1 MPPQKG
7 KLMAAI
13 ALLIT
18 AVLTGITLIRVTEKD
33 VSTQLTRDI
42 SKLGILKF
50 DGETAYLNVKTH
62 WQKISRVDLLKVI
75 RNLINPNDRCEVGSR
90 VIAEVAKRLAEDV
103 ALQFSIEAAYKAQE
117 YLINFKNGVLNI
129 LTGEFTT
136 DRSKWIFDYVL
147 NVNYDERCT
156 KKDCPNFMK
165 FIETSAGL
173 ENLQCIMISLGF
185 GISSLTNVKKAVFLF
200 GETDGGKS
208 TLLDFLSNAVAPEL
222 VSYINFQQLSNGYFV
237 MQLLGKKLNISY
249 DNSSKAMDNE
259 QMFKSIVAGERISA
273 RAIKENPVQFTPTAK
288 LFFASNKPYTYKNPD
303 LALYRRMVFIP
314 FEYSVSPEEQD
325 KELPAKLE
333 KESDVIFSLA
343 ARTLKEFVK
352 SGYDFKM
359 SPKAKA
365 YLKSRIVA
373 LNNVEE
379 FLSEIAVVD
388 EKGSVVGALLYEKY
402 KEWCKVNLQIPVELS
417 EFKERVAAYAPNI
430 EPKKVGDKN
439 HRRAGFKGIRLKTAE
454 ELNAP
459 DNSKEDDE
467 LNAPD
472 DNKE

>member
-1 MPPQKG
+1 M
-7 KLMAAI
+7 I
-13 ALLIT
+13 
-18 AVLTGITLIRVTEKD
+18 AVLILAALAGITLIRVTEKD

-42 SKLGILKF
+42 SRLGILKF

-62 WQKISRVDLLKVI
+62 WQKVSRVDLLKVI
-75 RNLINPNDRCEVGSR
+75 RNLVDPNDRYEVGSK

-103 ALQFSIEAAYKAQE
+103 SLQFSIEAVYKSQE

-147 NVNYDERCT
+147 NVNYIEHCT
-156 KKDCPNFMK
+156 EKDCPNFMK
-165 FIETSAGL
+165 FIKTSAGL

-208 TLLDFLSNAVAPEL
+208 TLLVFLSNAVDPEL
-222 VSYINFQQLSNGYFV
+222 ISYINFQQLGSGYFV
-237 MQLLGKKLNISY
+237 MQLLGKKFNISY

-273 RAIKENPVQFTPTAK
+273 RALRENPVQFVPTAK

-314 FEYSVSPEEQD
+314 FEYSVSPEKQD
-325 KELPAKLE
+325 KELLQKLE
-333 KESDVIFSLA
+333 QERDVVFSLA
-343 ARTLKEFVK
+343 ARTLKGFVE

-365 YLKSRIVA
+365 YLESRIAA
-373 LNNVEE
+373 LHSVDG
-379 FLSEIAVVD
+379 FLEDRTVVD
-388 EKGSVVGALLYEKY
+388 ENGSVSAATLYEAY
-402 KEWCKVNLQIPVELS
+402 KLWCNENAIDAVDKA
-417 EFKERVAAYAPNI
+417 EFKESVLGFNPNI
-430 EPKKVGDKN
+430 DYKKVGPRQK
-439 HRRAGFKGIRLKTAE
+439 RVWGFKGLRLKTSD
-454 ELNAP
+454 ELNAA
-459 DNSKEDDE
+459 DNSKED
-467 LNAPD
+467 
-472 DNKE
+472 